1 MPGFELIG
9 KEEKRELDNLMDK
22 SGILFRHGFDNLRNG
37 VYKTREFEKNF
48 SNQMNVQDAL
58 AVTSGTAALLVAL
71 KAFGIGQ
78 GDEVITQSFTF
89 VATVEAIVESGAKP
103 IICDIDSTL
112 NLDPEA
118 LEAKI
123 SNKTKAII
131 VVHMLGTPCNLNPI
145 IKIAEKNK
153 VNLEFE
159 ASVCGGVPIIR
170 SLKEGLIANK
180 IKKVFG
186 IFNGTSNYILSS
198 MDKENKSFNEVLK
211 NAQRLGYA
219 ESNPTSDLNGDDVA
233 SKLKILSS
241 LCFNSFLNK
250 NIHVEGIKDIDKD
263 DIKYAKKLG
272 YKIKLL
278 GYAELIGKNIF
289 QRVHPTL
296 IRNSSYVGSIDGVLN
311 AVIIDG
317 NPVGQSIIQGEGAGP
332 AATTSALISDISSI
346 LRGNIKFPFSI
357 SNKERKNLN
366 FKDISE
372 RFFSAYF
379 RFNVTDKPGV
389 LSNIT
394 QIFSRNK
401 VSIKRLVQ
409 DPNKNKSSSSII
421 IITHPSKDKSLN
433 KIIQTINKRSY
444 VKKRSKLIRIDD
456 E

>member
-1 MPGFELIG
+1 MKKLNIAIIGLGNIGSYLYKYLNQNKKIISKKNNCIPNITYISAKNKNRKRYFKINKKIWLNNYLDATKNKNVDLIVELIG
-9 KEEKRELDNLMDK
+9 GAEGPAKKL
-22 SGILFRHGFDNLRNG
+22 
-37 VYKTREFEKNF
+37 VFE
-48 SNQMNVQDAL
+48 
-58 AVTSGTAALLVAL
+58 AL
-71 KAFGIGQ
+71 KNKKHVVTANKALIAKY
-78 GDEVITQSFTF
+78 GDQLS
-89 VATVEAIVESGAKP
+89 
-103 IICDIDSTL
+103 
-112 NLDPEA
+112 
-118 LEAKI
+118 
-123 SNKTKAII
+123 
-131 VVHMLGTPCNLNPI
+131 
-145 IKIAEKNK
+145 KIAEKNK

-180 IKKVFG
+180 INKVFG

-211 NAQRLGYA
+211 NAQKLGYA

-263 DIKYAKKLG
+263 DINYAKRLG

>member
-1 MPGFELIG
+1 MRKLNISIIGLGNIGSYLFNYLKKNKKILSKKNNCVPNIIYISAKNKKKNRGFKISKKIWLDNYLDSTKNKNVDLIVELIG
-9 KEEKRELDNLMDK
+9 GAEGPAKK
-22 SGILFRHGFDNLRNG
+22 
-37 VYKTREFEKNF
+37 
-48 SNQMNVQDAL
+48 
-58 AVTSGTAALLVAL
+58 LVFNAL
-71 KAFGIGQ
+71 KNKKHVVTANKALI
-78 GDEVITQSFTF
+78 
-89 VATVEAIVESGAKP
+89 AKYGNQ
-103 IICDIDSTL
+103 L
-112 NLDPEA
+112 A
-118 LEAKI
+118 
-123 SNKTKAII
+123 
-131 VVHMLGTPCNLNPI
+131 
-145 IKIAEKNK
+145 KIAEKNK

-180 IKKVFG
+180 INKVFG

-198 MDKENKSFNEVLK
+198 MDKENKSFNEVLQ
-211 NAQRLGYA
+211 NAQKLGYA

-241 LCFNSFLNK
+241 LCFNSYLNK
-250 NIHVEGIKDIDKD
+250 NIHVEGIKDIDKE
-263 DIKYAKKLG
+263 DINYAKRLG

-278 GYAELIGKNIF
+278 GYAELIGKNFF

-296 IRNSSYVGSIDGVLN
+296 IRDSSYVGSIDGVLN

-317 NPVGQSIIQGEGAGP
+317 NPVGRSIIQGEGAGP

-357 SNKERKNLN
+357 SNKERKSLN

-379 RFNVTDKPGV
+379 RFNVIDKPGV

-409 DPNKNKSSSSII
+409 DPSKNKSSSSII

-433 KIIQTINKRSY
+433 RIIQSISKRSY
-444 VKKRSKLIRIDD
+444 VKKRPKLIRIDD

>member
-1 MPGFELIG
+1 MKKLNIAIIGLGNIGIYLYKYLNKNKKKLSKKNNCIPNITYVSAKNKNKKRNIKINKRLWLNNYIEATKNPKIDLIVELIG
-9 KEEKRELDNLMDK
+9 GAEGPAKK
-22 SGILFRHGFDNLRNG
+22 
-37 VYKTREFEKNF
+37 
-48 SNQMNVQDAL
+48 
-58 AVTSGTAALLVAL
+58 LVFNAL
-71 KAFGIGQ
+71 KNKKHVVTANKALIAKY
-78 GDEVITQSFTF
+78 GDQL
-89 VATVEAIVESGAKP
+89 AR
-103 IICDIDSTL
+103 
-112 NLDPEA
+112 
-118 LEAKI
+118 
-123 SNKTKAII
+123 
-131 VVHMLGTPCNLNPI
+131 
-145 IKIAEKNK
+145 IAEKNK

-180 IKKVFG
+180 IDKVFG

-198 MDKENKSFNEVLK
+198 MDKENKSFKEVLQ
-211 NAQRLGYA
+211 NAKKLGYA
-219 ESNPTSDLNGDDVA
+219 ESNPISDLNGEDVA

-241 LCFNSFLNK
+241 LCFNSFLNN

-263 DIKYAKKLG
+263 DINYAKRLG

-278 GYAELIGKNIF
+278 GYAELIGKDIF

-296 IRNSSYVGSIDGVLN
+296 IKNSSYVGSIDGVLN
-311 AVIIDG
+311 AVIVDG

-357 SNKERKNLN
+357 SNKERKSLN
-366 FKDISE
+366 FKQISE
-372 RFFSAYF
+372 RSFSAYF
-379 RFNVTDKPGV
+379 RFNVIDKPGV

-394 QIFSRNK
+394 QVFSKNG

-409 DPNKNKSSSSII
+409 APNKNKGSSVII

-456 E
+456 D

>member
-1 MPGFELIG
+1 MKKLNIAIVGLGNIGSYLFKYLKKNKKILAKKNNCIPNILYVSAKNKKRDRGFKINKKIWLNNFLDATKNKNVDLIIELIG
-9 KEEKRELDNLMDK
+9 GAEGPAKK
-22 SGILFRHGFDNLRNG
+22 
-37 VYKTREFEKNF
+37 
-48 SNQMNVQDAL
+48 
-58 AVTSGTAALLVAL
+58 LVFNAL
-71 KAFGIGQ
+71 KNKKHVVTANKALIAKY
-78 GDEVITQSFTF
+78 GDQLS
-89 VATVEAIVESGAKP
+89 
-103 IICDIDSTL
+103 
-112 NLDPEA
+112 
-118 LEAKI
+118 
-123 SNKTKAII
+123 
-131 VVHMLGTPCNLNPI
+131 
-145 IKIAEKNK
+145 KIAEKNK

-180 IKKVFG
+180 ISKVFG

-198 MDKENKSFNEVLK
+198 MDKENKSFEEVLDK
-211 NAQRLGYA
+211 AKKLGYA
-219 ESNPTSDLNGDDVA
+219 ESNPSADLNGDDVA
-233 SKLKILSS
+233 AKLKILSS

-250 NIHVEGIKDIDKD
+250 DIHVEGIKNIDKED
-263 DIKYAKKLG
+263 VKYARRLG

-296 IRNSSYVGSIDGVLN
+296 IKDSSYVGSIDGVLN

-332 AATTSALISDISSI
+332 AATTSALVSDISSI

-357 SNKERKNLN
+357 SNKERKSLN
-366 FKDISE
+366 FKKISE

-379 RFNVTDKPGV
+379 RFNVIDKPGV

-394 QIFSRNK
+394 HVFSRNK
-401 VSIKRLVQ
+401 VSIKRLIQ

-433 KIIQTINKRSY
+433 KIIQTVNKRSY
-444 VKKRSKLIRIDD
+444 VKKRSKLIRIDN